1 MKQLWHG
8 GTIYTM
14 ERESETVEAVLVED
28 GYILAT
34 GPVDELSE
42 KAEEG
47 VNLQGAVMYPGFVD
61 SHLHMIF
68 QGETFV
74 RLDLSAASSAEEML
88 EMVEEAAKSTPAE
101 KWLFG
106 EGWDE
111 NTFSDPRIP
120 TMEELDAIR
129 TEPILLTRV
138 CHHVALGNR
147 NALLAG
153 SIKEESES
161 PAGGEIGR
169 DKEGRL
175 TGLLYDKAID
185 PVAAAIPRK
194 GDAYLDYLTDVL
206 NQAVDQMLSYGL
218 TGGHT
223 EDMHY
228 FGEFTNPLT
237 AFQRVI
243 GEKHHFRVN
252 LLRHH
257 AVFKEM
263 MEAKTAFDEPFI
275 EPGAMKIFADGALG
289 GSTAALSV
297 PYADQPD
304 SKGLLIH
311 TDEQLEQLIQLARQY
326 NEAVAVHIIGDEAA
340 EQVLHFL
347 EKYPAPMEKRD
358 RLIHGCVL
366 REDLIERMAAL
377 PVVVDVQ
384 PAFVPS
390 DFPWVMD
397 RLGKER
403 LDYAYPWKT
412 LLDRGIM
419 CAAGTDAPVE
429 NISPLASIYAAVER
443 KKPGETHEGYRPE
456 QKLSRFE
463 AIRMYTLGSAQ
474 AIGKEHERGLIK
486 VGYVADFSIFDRD
499 LFAGTSEEMLAAK
512 AIKTVVAGKV
522 AYDRRSEKKKTL

>member
-14 ERESETVEAVLVED
+14 ERENETVEAVLVEN
-28 GYILAT
+28 GWIVAT
-34 GPVDELSE
+34 GTADELRKE
-42 KAEEG
+42 AEEE
-47 VNLQGAVMYPGFVD
+47 VDLQGAVMYPGFVD

-88 EMVEEAAKSTPAE
+88 EMVKEAARTTPVD

-111 NTFSDPRIP
+111 NTFSHPRIP
-120 TMEELDAIR
+120 TMKELDAIR

-147 NALLAG
+147 AALLAG
-153 SIKEESES
+153 SIDEKSES
-161 PAGGEIGR
+161 PAGGDIGR
-169 DKEGRL
+169 SVDGRL

-185 PVAAAIPRK
+185 PVTAAIPRK
-194 GDAYLDYLTDVL
+194 GEAYVDYLTDVL
-206 NQAVDQMLSYGL
+206 NRTVDQMLSYGL

-228 FGEFTNPLT
+228 FGDFTNPLT

-257 AVFKEM
+257 AVFEKM
-263 MEAKTAFDEPFI
+263 IKANAVFDEPFI

-289 GSTAALSV
+289 GSTAALSA
-297 PYADQPD
+297 PYTDQPD
-304 SKGLLIH
+304 NQGLLIH
-311 TDEQLEQLIQLARQY
+311 TDEQLEALIQLARQY
-326 NEAVAVHIIGDEAA
+326 NEAIAVHIIGDAAA
-340 EQVLHFL
+340 EQVLHFI
-347 EKYPAPMEKRD
+347 EKYPPPAGKRD

-366 REDLIERMAAL
+366 RKDLMERMAAL

-397 RLGKER
+397 RLGEQR
-403 LDYAYPWKT
+403 LRYAYPWKT

-429 NISPLASIYAAVER
+429 SIHPLASIYAAVER
-443 KKPGETHEGYRPE
+443 KKPGEAHEGYLPE
-456 QKLSRFE
+456 QKLSRFQ
-463 AIRMYTLGSAQ
+463 AIQMYTLGSAQ
-474 AIGKEHERGLIK
+474 AICKDHERGLIK
-486 VGYVADFSIFDRD
+486 PNYVADFSIFDRD

-512 AIKTVVAGKV
+512 AVQTVVAGRIV
-522 AYDRRSEKKKTL
+522 YDRRNKSKTIK